1 MTSEGDV
8 FISINNKLSGSGKVT
23 PLKIMPIDGLAVG
36 SDPGGSV
43 GEYEPDYPIKG
54 NAQLNLKLLP
64 LKGKPA
70 TKGPLEQIQDEPDLP
85 RVLIIGDSISIGY
98 TIPVREILENFAN
111 VHRPPA
117 NCASTKHGL
126 KSINKWLGNKKW
138 DVIHFN
144 WGLHDLKYMGP
155 KGENLAD
162 PNIPSNKQ
170 QVPIEEYSKNL
181 DQLVQTM
188 KKTGAQLIWRNTTPV
203 PEGSKGRVVGD
214 SDKYNKAA
222 TEIMVKYGIPTNDL
236 YNFSKENW
244 DEVGRKANVHFT
256 PQGSKQ
262 LATLVAESIASQ
274 LKR

>member
-8 FISINNKLSGSGKVT
+8 FISINNKLSGSGQVP
-23 PLKIMPIDGLAVG
+23 PLKVMPLDGLAVG

-43 GEYEPDYPIKG
+43 GEYEPGYPIQGK
-54 NAQLNLKLLP
+54 AQLTLKLLP
-64 LKGKPA
+64 LKEKPA
-70 TKGPLEQIQDEPDLP
+70 TKGPLEQIQNQPDLP

-98 TIPVREILENFAN
+98 TIPVRGILEDFAN

-117 NCASTKHGL
+117 NCASSKHGL
-126 KSINKWLGNKKW
+126 ESIDKWLGNKKW

-155 KGENLAD
+155 NGENLAD
-162 PNIPSNKQ
+162 PNLPSNKQ
-170 QVPIEEYSKNL
+170 QVPIEQYSKNL
-181 DQLVQTM
+181 DQLVQKM
-188 KKTGAQLIWRNTTPV
+188 KKTGAKLIWRNTTPV

-214 SDKYNKAA
+214 SDKYNKSAA
-222 TEIMVKYGIPTNDL
+222 EIMAQHGIPTNDL
-236 YNFSKENW
+236 YSFSKENW
-244 DEVGRKANVHFT
+244 DKIGRKANVHFT

-262 LATLVAESIASQ
+262 LATLVAESIAIQ